1 MLAQWFGNP
10 PDPLPWNPGPG
21 WACEYPT
28 LWYPCTAASRYWM
41 VAARSTWWRSRTVRS
56 ECRPRRVAS
65 STPRLRAT
73 RSAVSCEAASVAWSS
88 RRMACCLTARLERT
102 GFRLSIRDR
111 MVRSLLAS
119 VVDTTF
125 SAVIRLASWARRW
138 STAWVTLARPLTSR
152 LTCWAF
158 PAVIWLTSRSRLLRA
173 AASDL
178 RSSRTETSLSEVMLT
193 GVEVMD
199 RGITS
204 PSASWALAV
213 PFWSS
218 TVSRPSRVW
227 ITTLALVSRVS
238 LTPELTARSMAT
250 RPRCT
255 VSPLTVPALS
265 PATVTSSPGLMP
277 AASEKY
283 AVTL

>member
-1 MLAQWFGNP
+1 KGDAPFLGCLWQFVPRTWSMRWSTTPHWPRNASTPTGPSDCTKMLAQWFGNP

-41 VAARSTWWRSRTVRS
+41 V
-56 ECRPRRVAS
+56 
-65 STPRLRAT
+65 
-73 RSAVSCEAASVAWSS
+73 
-88 RRMACCLTARLERT
+88 
-102 GFRLSIRDR
+102 
-111 MVRSLLAS
+111 RSLLAI

-178 RSSRTETSLSEVMLT
+178 RSSRTETSLSEVM
-193 GVEVMD
+193 
-199 RGITS
+199 
-204 PSASWALAV
+204 
-213 PFWSS
+213 
-218 TVSRPSRVW
+218 
-227 ITTLALVSRVS
+227 
-238 LTPELTARSMAT
+238 
-250 RPRCT
+250 
-255 VSPLTVPALS
+255 
-265 PATVTSSPGLMP
+265 
-277 AASEKY
+277 
-283 AVTL
+283 